1 MKKRFVLLVLAV
13 LLVLGLVTVAAADS
27 SNSET
32 TNDEAYLAFW
42 YAEWDKA
49 TNGWYIP
56 TEPVDIQNATLPLGS
71 NLIGQFV
78 FVNGNSATPVALDKL
93 TCSGVAVVE
102 VQESNENQ
110 VENLVRLSVSQ
121 CGEGKVSYTKDGA
134 TYSFP
139 VTGTLPDVGFYSTA
153 EATETGYLSAFDLT
167 ANSNTFYLVA
177 KGGGILTDV
186 NLDTASQGMATVTAV
201 EDNTSAW
208 KVQITGEPTDNWLE
222 LTYTVAYNTTNSRTR
237 NFGIQINDLRPG
249 LFFRQAEHRGTG
261 GWTMSETAQRFKTT
275 TLSLDSSHIG
285 QFVYYDGQTTTPVA
299 LQSLT
304 WDGSASVES
313 FDYDGAEKIEHA
325 VILSVNK
332 CGAGKVSYTKDGTT
346 YSFSVTGTLPD
357 VAFYSSSTASE
368 SAYLT
373 SFDVTETA
381 KTFYLVAGEGW
392 TINSVSLSD
401 EFAAIAKIE
410 EVADTKGVYQITVT
424 GQPADRWY
432 ELTPS
437 ATNTNGRKHE
447 YPVSI
452 QLCDGTP
459 ALRYYYV
466 NSRDGQL
473 VQDTEQRALSQQPFL
488 KGSSLR
494 LCLYYGT
501 KTSSQVVDS
510 ITVDKPEILTVTQ
523 KKLSNGTTYYEFE
536 CKDFGEAKL
545 TFKVGNQTYTR
556 TVNVTMSD
564 PWFFTAQSR
573 DEEHYCANGIA
584 VNELENNVVWVMK
597 EGGFTENEL
606 SSLKVTL
613 DEQLFTNCEKAQ
625 RTDGNYDLKLTLPNV
640 EPDEWCQL
648 NVRVNG
654 SGIGTSVYF
663 NMDGQAAYVEDYVIG
678 WSWTDEDSG
687 IVRINEGNWQ
697 MGAGSID
704 VDDSYSEFRTL
715 QIAAGIKKTDAQSNV
730 YYELADSEKVSLT
743 VKKLWLEVLYGEK
756 DCFSLSETEFVQEQ
770 TNGFG
775 TDVTLYSKAGN
786 RGGIRLWAE
795 VEIKVGD
802 QTTTEKVSITCISS
816 RTGYYTESR
825 KQGDT
830 VDALNAYL
838 EQLVENGL
846 EKNATYEVVLAN
858 QEYTGTIKI
867 PEEFEAGNGGTDL
880 VLRGSTS
887 KDGTAATIIRG
898 AIDLNGA
905 TVSDLREL
913 HFKATDTCK
922 KAISGGSLLNMS
934 CCSFEGYDIA
944 ADATVGCVTL
954 TDGNVFVNNKV
965 AVCVDL
971 ADSRLGVNQSS
982 WKNNTFIGNG
992 TAVQIKSLHSF
1003 ISAYYLRILDSN
1015 FIGNKLDFDMQCE
1028 GTLYMYRNYF
1038 CQAKELTDSL
1048 LQDLYAARTEAL
1060 VNSYL
1065 TYSKPTIQCIDG
1077 SRVLTN
1083 PRWLLPVLD
1092 WWRCG
1097 TPIEKVFP
1105 ASGAAAAAV
1114 ALEDDYENKL
1124 VSDWELDTWILNEDA
1139 DDLILDSSAFD
1150 ETGEKEIEVL
1160 DKEENSLGTWSFD
1173 GED

>member
-139 VTGTLPDVGFYSTA
+139 VTGTLPEVGFYSTA

-177 KGGGILTDV
+177 KDGGILTDV
-186 NLDTASQGMATVTAV
+186 KLDTASQGMATVTAV

-523 KKLSNGTTYYEFE
+523 KKLSNETTYYEFE

-545 TFKVGNQTYTR
+545 TFKVGDQTYTQ

-564 PWFFTAQSR
+564 PWFFTARSR
-573 DEEHYCANGIA
+573 DEAHYCANGIA

-597 EGGFTENEL
+597 EDGFTQDEL
-606 SSLKVTL
+606 SKLTVTL
-613 DEQLFTNCEKAQ
+613 DEQPFEGYEAVQ
-625 RTDGNYDLKLTLPNV
+625 RTDGNYDLKLTLSGI
-640 EPDEWCQL
+640 EPDEIWYL
-648 NVRVNG
+648 HISGNG
-654 SGIGTSVYF
+654 FGIGTSVYF
-663 NMDGQAAYVEDYVIG
+663 NMNGQAAYVEDYVIG

-687 IVRINEGNWQ
+687 IVQINEGTWRT
-697 MGAGSID
+697 ASGSLT
-704 VDDSYSEFRTL
+704 VSDSYSLFQEWE
-715 QIAAGIKKTDAQSNV
+715 IAAGIKKTDEQSNV
-730 YYELADSEKVSLT
+730 YYELVGSDKVSLS
-743 VKKLWLEVLYGEK
+743 VKKVWVEVLYGETE
-756 DCFSLSETEFVQEQ
+756 CFSLSDTEFVKEQ
-770 TNGFG
+770 TTGLS
-775 TDVTLYSKAGN
+775 TETSLYYMQGHESGV
-786 RGGIRLWAE
+786 RLWAE
-795 VEIKVGD
+795 VAITVDGNTVTK
-802 QTTTEKVSITCISS
+802 TVSTPCLSKRMQVHS
-816 RTGYYTESR
+816 YTR
-825 KQGDT
+825 PADDT
-830 VDALNAYL
+830 VENLNAFL
-838 EQLVENGL
+838 KELVEKGL
-846 EKNATYEVVLAN
+846 ETGDIYDITLAPIT
-858 QEYTGTIKI
+858 YTGTIEI
-867 PEEFEAGNGGTDL
+867 PKAFNGGFDGVEL
-880 VLRGSTS
+880 QLRGKSYQ
-887 KDGTAATIIRG
+887 DGTEPTIIHG
-898 AIDLNGA
+898 AINLNGA
-905 TVSDLREL
+905 TVSGWWNL

-922 KAISGGSLLNMS
+922 TAIYGGSLLNMYN
-934 CCSFEGYDIA
+934 CSFEGYDIA
-944 ADATVGCVTL
+944 ADATAGSVTL
-954 TDGNVFVNNKV
+954 TEGNVFVNNKI
-965 AVCVDL
+965 AVRVDL
-971 ADSRLGVNQSS
+971 ANSGLGMNNRS
-982 WKNNTFIGNG
+982 WMNNTFIGNG
-992 TAVQIKSLHSF
+992 TAVQIKSLNSF

-1015 FIGNKLDFDMQCE
+1015 FIGNTLDFDMQCE